1 MLTGNDTHLLYLDYG
16 ADAQRCGLGDID
28 LSERGMRFTSRW
40 QFSIGTQLSVSLVHL
55 HPRLGQCRMTLEGIV
70 VWCEPKA
77 DKGHES
83 DRRQRRRAREHA
95 ATLLLH
101 LPRAAA
107 PAQGDV
113 PLPRRDQNRGARRRD
128 PSRRTRALRFLH
140 LQFGEWAGRTRKG
153 LNNLG
158 RWGCDLLRNREGTSR
173 LAGVTGFPSRN
184 RRNPLCTR
192 R

>member
-28 LSERGMRFTSRW
+28 LSERGMRFSSRW

-83 DRRQRRRAREHA
+83 
-95 ATLLLH
+95 TLLFLE
-101 LPRAAA
+101 LP
-107 PAQGDV
+107 DE
-113 PLPRRDQNRGARRRD
+113 LK
-128 PSRRTRALRFLH
+128 PSLREFSHQLT
-140 LQFGEWAGRTRKG
+140 A
-153 LNNLG
+153 
-158 RWGCDLLRNREGTSR
+158 
-173 LAGVTGFPSRN
+173 V
-184 RRNPLCTR
+184 
-192 R
+192 